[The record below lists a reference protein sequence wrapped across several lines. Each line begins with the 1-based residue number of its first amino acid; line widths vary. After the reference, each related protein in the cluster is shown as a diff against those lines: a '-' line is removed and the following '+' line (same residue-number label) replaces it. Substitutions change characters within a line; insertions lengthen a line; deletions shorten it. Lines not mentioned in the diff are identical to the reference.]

1 MKNHLR
7 RLVIIFVILLILS
20 IVLGNAYYDK
30 INPIDPQVRL
40 GVSYSPEYASELG
53 LDWRKTYLSIIN
65 DLQVKKIRLNS
76 YWSEIEPYKGAFRTE
91 QLDYLIDQADKSGI
105 DILLVVGKKQPH
117 WPECFVPP
125 WARRL
130 EVEARQQQT
139 LKFIEK
145 IVNRYKNRPSVK
157 AWQVENEPVFD
168 WGDTKICD
176 PIDREFLK
184 TEVDLVRQLDPGKP
198 IVITDSGE
206 LRPWRTPM
214 QLSDVFGTTMY
225 RKVYN
230 PILGYFYWPLPPAFY
245 NLKSTLVREI
255 FAQNNTKTIIA
266 ELQTEPWLPNHPAV
280 ADLDSQLQTFSPAD
294 LANNVTYAKR
304 TGFDEIYLW
313 GVEWWYFMNS
323 KNHPEYL
330 QIARALFN

>member
-1 MKNHLR
+1 MKKHFV
-7 RLVIIFVILLILS
+7 RLIIIFIVILILS
-20 IVLGNAYYDK
+20 VVLGNAYYDK
-30 INPIDPQVRL
+30 INPIDPKVRL
-40 GVSYSPEYASELG
+40 GVSYSPAYASQLG
-53 LDWRKTYLSIIN
+53 LDSQKTYLSIIN

-91 QLDYLIDQADKSGI
+91 QLDFLIDQADKNGV

-117 WPECFVPP
+117 WPECFVPN
-125 WARRL
+125 WARKL
-130 EVEARQQQT
+130 SVEERQTQT
-139 LKFIEK
+139 LDFIQK
-145 IVNRYKNRPSVK
+145 IVNRYKGHSSIK
-157 AWQVENEPVFD
+157 AWQVENEPIFA
-168 WGDTKICD
+168 WGDDKICD

-184 TEVDLVRQLDPGKP
+184 TEVKMVKQLDPKRP

-214 QLSDVFGTTMY
+214 QLSDIFGTTMY

-230 PILGYFYWPLPPAFY
+230 PFLGYFYWPLPPAFY

-266 ELQTEPWLPNHPAV
+266 ELQTEPWLPDYPAQT
-280 ADLDSQLQTFSPAD
+280 DLSMQFKTFSPEN
-294 LANNVTYAKR
+294 LVSNVEYAKR

-313 GVEWWYFMNS
+313 GVEWWYFMDL
-323 KNHPEYL
+323 KGYPQYL
-330 QIARALFN
+330 QIARGLFY